1 MITMFFMTLLLRF
14 MYKKLEPKAS
24 LKAGI
29 GVLSL
34 IIAIKIEQR
43 KYIKIGKIESALNLG
58 KLLKFGNERKN

>member
-1 MITMFFMTLLLRF
+1 
-14 MYKKLEPKAS
+14 MYKKLGPKAS

-58 KLLKFGNERKN
+58 KLLKGNERKN

>member
-1 MITMFFMTLLLRF
+1 VITMFFMTLLLRF
-14 MYKKLEPKAS
+14 MYKKLGPKAS